1 MAVAAEWNPVCRCQS
16 WRERRIFDVL
26 FHVSDLPRCYLTTK
40 RPLQKFNHRTKAK
53 RTDRRKRENGRVR
66 QTKWYV
72 PLVLRE
78 TDTCRFD
85 QTLPSISSL
94 ILWWSITSSLS
105 ILSVSLSHAH
115 TYTSH
120 PHFLDGSLFLSFIS
134 FSYLTSPPN
143 ISCFSPSFL
152 VPISV
157 FLATFKFSL
166 SLCFV
171 GLHFLIIISVLV
183 TKVQLYF
190 QVVGLCSFGKLIKN
204 CLGLKQSLFL
214 FFWNRW

>member
-16 WRERRIFDVL
+16 WRECRIFDVL

-53 RTDRRKRENGRVR
+53 RTDRRKRENGRERER

-105 ILSVSLSHAH
+105 ILSVSFSHAH

-120 PHFLDGSLFLSFIS
+120 PHLGWIFVSVFHLLLLPHIF
-134 FSYLTSPPN
+134 SPPTFPASLPPCSN
-143 ISCFSPSFL
+143 FCFSRHL
-152 VPISV
+152 
-157 FLATFKFSL
+157 
-166 SLCFV
+166 
-171 GLHFLIIISVLV
+171 
-183 TKVQLYF
+183 
-190 QVVGLCSFGKLIKN
+190 
-204 CLGLKQSLFL
+204 
-214 FFWNRW
+214 